1 MSRDYDSYTD
11 IQRNMVRKRHEQ
23 MERAAK
29 REARN
34 QPTDQANKHPQE
46 RLWSRLQKR
55 F

>member
-11 IQRNMVRKRHEQ
+11 IQRNMVRKRDEQ

-29 REARN
+29 KEAKN
-34 QPTDQANKHPQE
+34 QSTDLANKHPQE
-46 RLWSRLQKR
+46 RLRSRLQNC